1 MEHHTPMM
9 QQYLQIKSR
18 YQGAFLFYRMGDF
31 YELFYDD
38 AQRASELL
46 DITLT
51 QRGKSAGAP
60 IPMAGVPVHSVDQ
73 YLARL
78 VRGGHHVA
86 VCEQTGDPS
95 TSKGPVERQVVRVIT
110 PGTLTEDSLLDAR
123 RSNLVAAA
131 VFVDGGCGLAVLE
144 IASGLFSAREL
155 ADDALLEDDLE
166 RLQPA
171 EILCR
176 DEDIGRIP
184 DRFQQR
190 TRGIPDWHFDFDR
203 AGAVLC
209 EQFGTLDLE
218 AFGCADHPVAVRAA
232 GAVVQYARD
241 TQLTGLPHIQHL
253 AIESDQAFM
262 RIDGASRRNLEIE
275 TNLAGSDSGTLISL
289 LDRCTNPMGGRLLR
303 HWLHGPLVDHD
314 QIRLRLGA
322 VSTLSQDA
330 RHEAVSQAC
339 KSIGD
344 IERITARI
352 ALKTARPRD
361 LVSLRAGLLAARDL
375 KDSLQDSVDPCLAEC
390 VAHLGPF
397 TEWSELLQN
406 AVADE
411 PASLVRD
418 GGVIREGFDQ
428 ELDELRGMSR
438 DNTEFLLNLEAREKE
453 RTGIPN
459 LKVHYNRVH
468 GFFIDVTR
476 SHSER
481 VPDDYIR
488 RQTLKNSERYIT
500 AELKA
505 HEDRILGAKERALA
519 RERELYDKLL
529 SELQPAV
536 GPLQECASAVARLS
550 VLSNFAE
557 RAEILDWRPPLLDR
571 TPGISIEGGR
581 HPVVEQSLGS
591 GFVANDIAFDDLQR
605 MFVVTGPNMGGKSTY
620 MRQTALICLLAHTGS
635 YVPARSARIGPI
647 NRIFTRIGA
656 SDDLTGGRSTFMVE
670 MTEMASILRNADC
683 NSLVLVDE
691 IGRGT
696 STYDGLALAWACATA
711 LASSVRAYTLFSTHY
726 FEITALAD
734 LVPGVGNVHLDAA
747 EHGGDIVFLYSVKP
761 GPASQSYGLQVAKLA
776 GVPGYV
782 IDMARDRLEE
792 LEKEYADGH
801 PRSPGQLS
809 IFEDTGIAIGR
820 VIDELG
826 RLEPDELTP
835 RQALETIYRLK
846 KLADS

>member
-1 MEHHTPMM
+1 MERHTPMM

-31 YELFYDD
+31 YELFYED
-38 AQRASELL
+38 AERASRLL

-86 VCEQTGDPS
+86 VCEQIGDPAA
-95 TSKGPVERQVVRVIT
+95 SKGPVERQVVRVVT
-110 PGTLTEDSLLDAR
+110 PGTLTDDSLLEAR
-123 RSNLVAAA
+123 RNNLVAAVA
-131 VFVDGGCGLAVLE
+131 FSDEGCGLAVLE
-144 IASGLFSAREL
+144 VASGLFSAREL
-155 ADDALLEDDLE
+155 TERARLEEELE

-171 EILCR
+171 EILCSETATDGIPEPYRELTR
-176 DEDIGRIP
+176 D
-184 DRFQQR
+184 
-190 TRGIPDWHFDFDR
+190 IPDWHFDPDR
-203 AGAVLC
+203 TAAVLC
-209 EQFGTLDLE
+209 EQFGTRDLT
-218 AFGCADHPVAVRAA
+218 AFGAAEHPLAVRAA
-232 GAVVQYARD
+232 GAAVQYARD

-253 AIESDQAFM
+253 RFESDRTYM

-275 TNLAGSDSGTLISL
+275 INLSGTTDGTLISL

-303 HWLHGPLVDHD
+303 RWLHGPLTDRD
-314 QIRLRLGA
+314 RIRARLAA
-322 VSTLSQDA
+322 VATLSQD
-330 RHEAVSQAC
+330 RLYETVSDICRQ
-339 KSIGD
+339 IGD

-352 ALKTARPRD
+352 ALQTARPRD
-361 LVSLRAGLLAARDL
+361 LAGLRSGLAACGELREAL
-375 KDSLQDSVDPCLAEC
+375 RGAQDPCLDDC
-390 VAHLGPF
+390 VSGLGPF
-397 TEWSELLQN
+397 TELEQLLE
-406 AVADE
+406 AAIEEE
-411 PASLVRD
+411 PATLVRD
-418 GGVIREGFDQ
+418 GGVIRPGYDADLDQ
-428 ELDELRGMSR
+428 LRDMSR
-438 DNTEFLLNLEAREKE
+438 DNTAFLLDLEKREKE

-468 GFFIDVTR
+468 GFYIDVTK
-476 SHSER
+476 SHSDR
-481 VPDDYIR
+481 VPEDYIR

-500 AELKA
+500 AELKS
-505 HEDRILGAKERALA
+505 HEDRILGARERALS
-519 RERELYDKLL
+519 RERELYDELL
-529 SELQPAV
+529 SGLLPSV
-536 GPLQECASAVARLS
+536 GPLQQCASGVASIS

-557 RAEILDWRPPLLDR
+557 RAATLGWHSPVLDG
-571 TPGISIEGGR
+571 TPGILIEAGR

-591 GFVANDIAFDDLQR
+591 GFVANDITFDDRHR

-635 YVPARSARIGPI
+635 YVPARAAKIGPI

-656 SDDLTGGRSTFMVE
+656 SDDLSGGRSTFMVE
-670 MTEMASILRNADC
+670 MTEMAAILRNADSG
-683 NSLVLVDE
+683 SLVLVDE

-711 LASSVRAYTLFSTHY
+711 LASSVRAFTLFSTHY

-734 LVPGVGNVHLDAA
+734 QIPGVGNVHLDAA
-747 EHGGDIVFLYSVKP
+747 EHGHDIVFLYSVKP

-782 IDMARDRLEE
+782 IELARERLQE
-792 LEKEYADGH
+792 LETEFADVRF
-801 PRSPGQLS
+801 PAEGQLS
-809 IFEDTGIAIGR
+809 IFGGGEAAGSRA
-820 VIDELG
+820 VDELK

-835 RQALETIYRLK
+835 REALEWLYRLR
-846 KLADS
+846 KLANC